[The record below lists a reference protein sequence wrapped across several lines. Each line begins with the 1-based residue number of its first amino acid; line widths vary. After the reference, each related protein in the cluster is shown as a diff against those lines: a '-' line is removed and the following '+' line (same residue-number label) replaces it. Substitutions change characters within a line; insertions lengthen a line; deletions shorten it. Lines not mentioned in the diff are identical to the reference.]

1 MSGFRRTVPYLAAGS
16 IVVAAALTATLSSG
30 AAAAPTRSSTAE
42 TAAEASASAQAARI
56 SAAARASAS
65 ASAAAASASASA
77 AAASASASASAAA
90 KAAAAASAS
99 ASAAASRAAAK
110 HTVAAEDATLHADG
124 VPCDADA
131 IACVSIS
138 KQEAWLLHDGKV
150 VYGPVRVATGR
161 ESLPTPA
168 GDFHVWYK
176 VVDGWSTTYDAPMP
190 YSVFFYEGDAF
201 HEDPVTVRS
210 HGCVHLSLKNAEYF
224 YRFLQYGDLV
234 EVRD

>member
-16 IVVAAALTATLSSG
+16 IVLAAGLTAALASG
-30 AAAAPTRSSTAE
+30 AAATPGGTGE
-42 TAAEASASAQAARI
+42 PAAEASASAQAARV
-56 SAAARASAS
+56 SASARAEASASAASAS
-65 ASAAAASASASA
+65 ASAA
-77 AAASASASASAAA
+77 AAASASASASAEAQ
-90 KAAAAASAS
+90 AS
-99 ASAAASRAAAK
+99 ASAAASAAAARARQN
-110 HTVAAEDATLHADG
+110 TVAGKTEALRADG
-124 VPCDADA
+124 VPCDVRA
-131 IACVSIS
+131 IACVSLS
-138 KQEAWLLHDGKV
+138 KQEAWLMHDGKV
-150 VYGPVRVATGR
+150 VYGPVDVATGR
-161 ESLPTPA
+161 AGLPTPT

-210 HGCVHLSLKNAEYF
+210 HGCVHLSLENAEYF